1 MMMNNNYNMMN
12 NSNQMM
18 MMMNNKNMINNNP
31 MMKNNN
37 IMNNNQIMSFNQM
50 MNNNNQMNN
59 KNQMV
64 NNNQMM
70 NNNQMIN
77 NSQMM
82 MNNNNQMS
90 NNNQMMNNNQK
101 MNNNQMNNNNQIKM
115 NNNQMMMM
123 NNNQMINT
131 NQKLNNNNKMMNN
144 NQMMMM
150 NNNQMKNNNN
160 QMMMNNNNIMMNNNQ
175 MINNNQILNNNNK
188 MMNNNQMMMMNNINN
203 SIYNNNQNSNILDD
217 NEKQEQ
223 LLEIDYMRKKINIYK
238 ERIKTLEE
246 LIKQKDFE
254 IDNLK
259 NRLSSNFCNN
269 QNMQPIN
276 YNPMMMMEQMN
287 NFKNKIENC
296 NNEINDNDNNN
307 NNYNNNNN
315 NKAINE
321 KENDIVKNLTLN
333 FSFHGTNVHIQCQSN
348 EKMKSIIKKFSAK
361 AALEVDSYCFL
372 CKGKKVIDNLT
383 IDENGIF
390 DKDLILV
397 FEITNKILAENKK
410 DETQMKSNP
419 DLMIN
424 LLFNLEGKCI
434 LVDVSKN
441 SRFSEA
447 VEQFV
452 MKAGIQN
459 KEDLHFLYKSKKLE
473 SNENRTI
480 QELFKESNNIR
491 IEAIYTSGV
500 IGA

>member
-1 MMMNNNYNMMN
+1 MMMNNNNNMMN
-12 NSNQMM
+12 MM

-31 MMKNNN
+31 MMKNSNV
-37 IMNNNQIMSFNQM
+37 MNNNQIMSFNQM

-59 KNQMV
+59 KNQM
-64 NNNQMM
+64 
-70 NNNQMIN
+70 I
-77 NSQMM
+77 
-82 MNNNNQMS
+82 
-90 NNNQMMNNNQK
+90 NNNQK

-123 NNNQMINT
+123 NNNQMINN
-131 NQKLNNNNKMMNN
+131 NQMKNNNNQMMMNNNNIMMNNIQMINNNNKMMNN

-160 QMMMNNNNIMMNNNQ
+160 QMMMMNNNQ
-175 MINNNQILNNNNK
+175 MINNDNK
-188 MMNNNQMMMMNNINN
+188 IMNNNQMMMMNNINN
-203 SIYNNNQNSNILDD
+203 SIYNNNQNSNKLDD

-259 NRLSSNFCNN
+259 NRLSSNFCYN

-287 NFKNKIENC
+287 NFKNKIENF
-296 NNEINDNDNNN
+296 NNEINDNNNT
-307 NNYNNNNN
+307 
-315 NKAINE
+315 NKAKNE
-321 KENDIVKNLTLN
+321 KKNDIVKNLTLN
-333 FSFHGTNVHIQCQSN
+333 FSFHETNVQIQCQSN
-348 EKMKSIIKKFSAK
+348 EKMKSIIKRFSTK
-361 AALEVDSYCFL
+361 AALEGDSYYFI
-372 CKGKKVIDNLT
+372 CKGKKVIDDLT
-383 IDENGIF
+383 IDENEIF

-397 FEITNKILAENKK
+397 FETAENKK
-410 DETQMKSNP
+410 DEAQMKINSDP
-419 DLMIN
+419 MIN
-424 LLFNLEGKCI
+424 LTFNFQGKYLTI
-434 LVDVSKN
+434 HVSKN

-447 VEQFV
+447 VEKFV
-452 MKAGIQN
+452 MKTCIP
-459 KEDLHFLYKSKKLE
+459 KKDLHFLYNSSLLQ

-480 QELFKESNNIR
+480 EEIFKGDNNIK
-491 IEAIYTSGV
+491 IDAINDPEV